1 MISLNTK
8 YNTMKKIYALLMF
21 IIPLMG
27 YAQNTHLVTFKVN
40 TANITVGPNGL
51 FLGGGI
57 IGGANEV
64 QLLDPDGNG
73 IYEGTDSL
81 SGTGGGNFIFLNS
94 PSNNS
99 DWGTKE
105 DLSGSSFFLCDI

>member
-27 YAQNTHLVTFKVN
+27 YAQNIHVVTFKVN

-73 IYEGTDSL
+73 IYEGTRRKGNGVKL
-81 SGTGGGNFIFLNS
+81 SEL
-94 PSNNS
+94 
-99 DWGTKE
+99 K
-105 DLSGSSFFLCDI
+105 SSEVR